1 MTKKTTRQQNTVRL
15 RENVWIR
22 QEEEE
27 KRKKIP
33 DENASYGKYAIFME
47 NRPKKEGLYVYTKE
61 KGFLSIGWFANIDRN
76 TCAKA
81 THHFILHFMFGFHR

>member
-1 MTKKTTRQQNTVRL
+1 MTKKTKRQQKTVRL

-22 QEEEE
+22 EEE

-47 NRPKKEGLYVYTKE
+47 NRPKEREKKRFICIHKTKKKDFYQYVGL
-61 KGFLSIGWFANIDRN
+61 LI
-76 TCAKA
+76 
-81 THHFILHFMFGFHR
+81 

>member
-22 QEEEE
+22 EEENQ
-27 KRKKIP
+27 KKIP

-47 NRPKKEGLYVYTKE
+47 NRPKEKRREKIYMYTQNK
-61 KGFLSIGWFANIDRN
+61 KKRI
-76 TCAKA
+76 
-81 THHFILHFMFGFHR
+81 FINMFVC